1 MFAKHI
7 ILEVSDGGLFCFF
20 MQSKFCFFFFQTAW
34 SLGRNKATKREAQYC
49 SWYVSTHN
57 LGILVRP

>member
-1 MFAKHI
+1 MGDFS
-7 ILEVSDGGLFCFF
+7 VSLCNPSFV
-20 MQSKFCFFFFQTAW
+20 FFFFQTAW